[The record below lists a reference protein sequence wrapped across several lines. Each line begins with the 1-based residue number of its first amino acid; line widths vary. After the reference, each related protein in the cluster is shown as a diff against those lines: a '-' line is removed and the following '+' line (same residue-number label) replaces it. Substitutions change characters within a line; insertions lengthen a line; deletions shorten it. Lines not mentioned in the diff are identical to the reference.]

1 MSVNGLMN
9 QTITIASKS
18 GFDGYGRV
26 TTSTGATIKAR
37 VQQTTKQKFL
47 ANGDVI
53 LITALAYVPADTTV
67 EINDVITVGDR
78 EYSVYGKY
86 EAVDGGGRINH
97 IRLELI

>member
-18 GFDGYGRV
+18 GYDAYGRV
-26 TTSTGATIKAR
+26 TTSTETTIKAR

-53 LITALAYVPADTTV
+53 LISAIAYVPSDTTV
-67 EINDVITVGDR
+67 EIDDAVTVGR
-78 EYSVYGKY
+78 VNTAFMVNMKQST
-86 EAVDGGGRINH
+86 AVAA
-97 IRLELI
+97 LIIFG

>member
-18 GFDGYGRV
+18 GYDAYGRV
-26 TTSTGATIKAR
+26 TTSTETTIKAR

-53 LITALAYVPADTTV
+53 LISAIAYVPSDTTV
-67 EINDVITVGDR
+67 EIDDAVTVGSR

-97 IRLELI
+97 IRLELT